1 MIGIMSDNEY
11 KVLDLILKNSK
22 MSQVEL
28 SKNIGISKAAISK
41 IVNKLK
47 EQNIVSEILVNE
59 IKKKGRPK
67 QYLVINKLDKKIIG
81 INFGKDYF
89 EISLGNIKGEL
100 LKTRLKKFFLKK
112 SMSIVNILLEE
123 LTLFLEEVK
132 DFEIIGVGICI
143 NAIVD
148 SKKGIIINHPYF
160 RWENLNLVEII
171 ESRYKIPVVIDN
183 NVRSILK
190 AEIHFT
196 QLKKY
201 KDILYIYI
209 NDGIYSSI
217 MINNKILV
225 GKNMH
230 SGQIAHY
237 KPVNTDNKSCEC
249 GKRGCINSMYSE
261 NSILLK
267 LEEEYDKYN
276 KKLEINNMYD
286 LYEKISKKSEIAKK
300 IISDISIEVGQV
312 VGNILNILD
321 IENIIIAGDITYS
334 GDIFLDGFNKGIKEN
349 YINDIAKIE
358 YSKLGKNI
366 EKKAAFNLVIENVF
380 DKLKLFKE

>member
-1 MIGIMSDNEY
+1 MSDNEY